1 LKEDNK
7 INDLTKR
14 YKFRLQRDSNPD
26 PSHGTGITTIAPPQ
40 EELRCSVQ
48 IEEFLS
54 IYTKNVRADR
64 KFTHLLAKIAN
75 IQKVFVHN

>member
-7 INDLTKR
+7 INNLTKR
-14 YKFRLQRDSNPD
+14 YKFKLLRDSNPG

-40 EELRCSVQ
+40 EKLRCSVLL
-48 IEEFLS
+48 EEFLS

-64 KFTHLLAKIAN
+64 EFTHLLAKIAN
-75 IQKVFVHN
+75 FQKVFVKN